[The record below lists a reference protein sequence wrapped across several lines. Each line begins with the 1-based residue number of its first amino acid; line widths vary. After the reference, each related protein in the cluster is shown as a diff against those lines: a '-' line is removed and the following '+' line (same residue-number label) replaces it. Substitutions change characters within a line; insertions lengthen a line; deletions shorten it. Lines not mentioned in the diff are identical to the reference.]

1 MFTKSKLPRRVPVV
15 VIALFVLAISAAAQ
29 TKLLRFPDINGDHI
43 AFTYAGDIWT
53 ASATGGTA
61 IRLTAHPGME
71 VFAKFSPDGK
81 WIAFTGQYDGDEQV
95 YVVPSGGGEP
105 RQLTFYPAKG
115 PFTPRWG
122 WDNQVY
128 GWTKDGKRIIFK
140 SQRDSW
146 ALPIARL
153 YTVSVDGGPAEA
165 LPMPEAGSGD
175 FSPDATRMVYS
186 PQSRDFRPEKR
197 YAGGE
202 ANRLY
207 IFDLKS
213 YDTKPIAEGPRATR
227 DAMWIGDTIYYN
239 SDRDGHFNLY
249 SYGVSTGKT
258 TQITRSKQWD
268 VRWPSSDHQNRIVY
282 EMAGELQILD
292 TRSGKAS
299 PISINVPDDG
309 LARRPSRVPAANNI
323 ESYDLSPKGE
333 RALFSARGDIFTAP
347 IEKGPTRN
355 LTHSSGAHDK
365 WPNWS
370 PDGSQVAF
378 ISDLSGEEELY
389 VVPQDGSKPPTQVT
403 TGGQA
408 MRYQPEWSAD
418 GKRIAFGDKDG
429 KIFVVTLADKK
440 MTEIVDAP
448 RGAIRDYVWSPSGNY
463 LAFSMSVR
471 PSGFAS
477 IYIWNATDNKLSRVT
492 DDMFNA
498 GSPVWDPQGNYLY
511 FASQREFAPQI
522 SNIEFNYATNRD
534 VYLYAMALRKDV
546 KHPFPAESDEVA
558 VTKPKEEGAPAA
570 EAKKEGEGDKPEAK
584 PATPPPQK
592 AMTIDFDGITNRV
605 ARVPIGADNYGGIA
619 AKPGFLIYATGPAF
633 YYGRQGDRP
642 AQLKLFSFKDRK
654 ETTLIDDFGGGYAM
668 SRDGSKILARTAQGF
683 GLYDATPQGDKSR
696 KPVSTAGLVVDRVP
710 AEEWNQI
717 FNEVW
722 RRYRDWFYV
731 PNMHGY
737 DWVALREQYKPLL
750 QYVKHR
756 SDLNYVISEMV
767 SELTIQHAYV
777 EGGDFL
783 IPPRPRYGLP
793 GARFEVDPASGRY
806 RISRIFE
813 GENEEDIYR
822 SPMKEIGVNVKVGD
836 YVLAVDGEELKGT
849 DDIYRLLRNKADN
862 PVSLTV
868 NSKPAME
875 GSRVIS
881 YRPITDESNLIYL
894 DWTTKNRKRVEEA
907 TNGRVGYIHIPDMG
921 AAGIREFIKWYYPQ
935 IDKEALIVDVRA
947 NGGGNVSRMLIER
960 LRRKLLGINYS
971 RTDDIGSTY
980 PDGVFLGPMV
990 ALLDQNSASDGDIFP
1005 YMFREAGLGPLIGKR
1020 SWGGVV
1026 GNGSRGPLID
1036 GGQIFVPGSAL
1047 TDKNGEWIIEG
1058 HGVDPDIEVDN
1069 DPASEIAGKDPQL
1082 ERGITEAMNRLKTPV
1097 KIPARPA
1104 APVKTP
1110 K

>member
-1 MFTKSKLPRRVPVV
+1 LFTRNLFSRPLMLVAAVAFFVV
-15 VIALFVLAISAAAQ
+15 AGTSAFAQ
-29 TKLLRFPDINGDHI
+29 TKLLRFPDISGDRV

-53 ASATGGTA
+53 APAVGGTA

-95 YVVPSGGGEP
+95 YVIPSTGGEP

-122 WDNQVY
+122 WDNQVF
-128 GWTKDGKRIIFK
+128 GWTRDGKRIIFK

-146 ALPIARL
+146 TLPIARL
-153 YTVSVDGGPAEA
+153 YTVSVDGGPAEP

-175 FSPDATRMVYS
+175 YSPDAARMVYS

-197 YAGGE
+197 YSGGE

-213 YDTKPIAEGPRATR
+213 YEAKPIAEGPRATR
-227 DAMWIGDTIYYN
+227 DAMWMGDTIYYN

-258 TQITRSKQWD
+258 AQVTRSKEWD

-282 EMAGELQILD
+282 EMAGELQVLEVK
-292 TRSGKAS
+292 SGKTT
-299 PISINVPDDG
+299 PISITVPDDG
-309 LARRPSRVPAANNI
+309 LARRPSRISAVSNI
-323 ESYDLSPKGE
+323 ETFDLSPKGE

-370 PDGSQVAF
+370 PDGSQIAF
-378 ISDLSGEEELY
+378 ISDMSGEEELY
-389 VVPQDGSKPPTQVT
+389 IVPQDGSKPPMQIT

-440 MTEIVDAP
+440 ITEIVDAP
-448 RGAIRDYVWSPSGNY
+448 RGQIRDYVWSPSGNY
-463 LAFSMSVR
+463 LAFSFATNGN
-471 PSGFAS
+471 GFSQIHVWSA
-477 IYIWNATDNKLSRVT
+477 ADGKVHRVT
-492 DDMFNA
+492 DQMFN
-498 GSPVWDPQGNYLY
+498 SFNPVWDTTGNYLY
-511 FASQREFAPQI
+511 FISNREFAPQI
-522 SNIEFNYATNRD
+522 SNVEFNYATNRD
-534 VYLYAMALRKDV
+534 SYIYAMALRKDV
-546 KHPFPAESDEVA
+546 KHPFPPESDEVA
-558 VTKPKEEGAPAA
+558 VTKPKEEGTP
-570 EAKKEGEGDKPEAK
+570 EPKKEGEGEKPAEAK
-584 PATPPPQK
+584 LAAPPR
-592 AMTIDFDGITNRV
+592 AMTIDFDGISNRV
-605 ARVPIGADNYGGIA
+605 ARAPLGADNYGGLA
-619 AKPGFLIYATGPAF
+619 AKPGFLVYGVGPAF

-642 AQLKLFSFKDRK
+642 TQLKLFSLKDRK
-654 ETTLIDDFGGGYAM
+654 ETTLIDDFGGAYAM
-668 SRDGSKILARTAQGF
+668 SRDGSKILARTPQGF
-683 GLYDATPQGDKSR
+683 GIYDATPQGDKSR
-696 KPVSTAGLVVDRVP
+696 KPVSTAGLVVDRIP

-756 SDLNYVISEMV
+756 SDLNYVISEMI
-767 SELTIQHAYV
+767 SELSIQHAYI

-783 IPPRPRYGLP
+783 IPPRPRVGLP
-793 GARFEVDPASGRY
+793 GARFEVDAASGRY
-806 RISRIFE
+806 RVSRIFE

-822 SPMKEIGVNVKVGD
+822 SPLREIGVNINVGD
-836 YVLAVDGEELKGT
+836 YVLAIDGEELKGN

-862 PVSLTV
+862 PVSLTI
-868 NSKPAME
+868 NSKPTME
-875 GSRVIS
+875 GSRTVS
-881 YRPITDESNLIYL
+881 YRPIPDETNLIYL
-894 DWTTKNRKRVEEA
+894 DWITKNRKRVEEA

-935 IDKEALIVDVRA
+935 IDKEGLVVDVRA

-960 LRRKLLGINYS
+960 LRRKLLGVNYA
-971 RTDDIGSTY
+971 RTDDMGNTY
-980 PDGVFLGPMV
+980 PDGVFIGPMV

-1026 GNGSRGPLID
+1026 GISGRGPLID
-1036 GGQIFVPGSAL
+1036 GGNVFVPGSAL
-1047 TDKNGEWIIEG
+1047 TNAKGEWIIEG
-1058 HGVDPDIEVDN
+1058 HGVDPDIDVDN

-1082 ERGITEAMNRLKTPV
+1082 ERGIAEVMAKLKNPV
-1097 KIPARPA
+1097 KLPGRPA
-1104 APVKTP
+1104 APVKTIR
-1110 K
+1110 